1 MSRPWSLALSLAL
14 LSIATPLI
22 NADDAADSLDQLFQ
36 GDLQEPVTG
45 QQAPAPSLL
54 DEYNRLRDKTSWS
67 YNLYAAAGEYLGWA
81 APLDFADPAA
91 GFAHSS
97 LGTLSLNAVVDL
109 RPWDYLRVHGAATFS
124 YPTALGS
131 VYDFGM
137 VLNDFFFDYATPD
150 SFSVRVGRYAV
161 SWGNARILGI
171 ADLPGR
177 VSSMADATENTD
189 LLPDW
194 LTGNNPSLWFKAAI
208 PLGHL
213 TTSILTGLPDAP
225 AEGLS
230 SLPYGI
236 LNEYVTGKT
245 SLSLGGYYEDGR
257 PLRGVFMVKSAAFG
271 LDLYADSVLTLP
283 SQGVLFGATGGL
295 SYVTSSGP
303 DITTIAELRWNGE
316 NPGTGSIVSDAMSI
330 AGLSNAV
337 AVTWRS
343 VFGSDLTLALTWYH
357 AWVDSSGAVVPALS
371 LGVGRLLTIKAVLPV
386 VYGEVGTEYRVD
398 PPSEAAGYLTGL
410 GVFLVL
416 NASF

>member
-1 MSRPWSLALSLAL
+1 MSLCRLPCLALAL
-14 LSIATPLI
+14 FAFATPALH
-22 NADDAADSLDQLFQ
+22 ADDAEDSLDQLFQ
-36 GDLQEPVTG
+36 GDLQEPVTD

-54 DEYNRLRDKTSWS
+54 DEYNRQRDKTSWS
-67 YNLYAAAGEYLGWA
+67 YSLYAAAGEYLGWA
-81 APLDFADPAA
+81 APLDLADPAE
-91 GFAHSS
+91 GFTHVS
-97 LGTLSLNAVVDL
+97 LGSVSLNIAVDL

-124 YPTALGS
+124 YPVS
-131 VYDFGM
+131 VGGAYDFGM
-137 VLNDFFFDYATPD
+137 VLNDIFFDYATPE
-150 SFSVRVGRYAV
+150 SFSVRAGRYAV

-177 VSSMADATENTD
+177 VSTMADATEDTD
-189 LLPDW
+189 ILPAW

-225 AEGLS
+225 AEGIS

-257 PLRGVFMVKSAAFG
+257 PLRGVFMIKTAAFG
-271 LDLYADSVLTLP
+271 LDLFADSVLTLP
-283 SQGVLFGATGGL
+283 SEGVLFGATGGL

-303 DITTIAELRWNGE
+303 DITAIAELRWNGE
-316 NPGTGSIVSDAMSI
+316 NPGTGSLVSDAMSI
-330 AGLSNAV
+330 AGLSNAL

-343 VFGSDLTLALTWYH
+343 VFGLDLTLALTWYH
-357 AWVDSSGAVVPALS
+357 AWLDSSGAVVPALS
-371 LGVGRLLTIKAVLPV
+371 LGMGRLLSIKAVLPI
-386 VYGEVGTEYRVD
+386 VYGGEGTEYRVD